1 MFEYEEKN
9 RYFAQ
14 TGRGLE
20 SLAKEEL
27 EELGAVDCSE
37 GFRGVYFTA
46 SPEVLYRINYCGRI
60 ISRVLAPLKSFPCQS
75 DKVLYKKALAV
86 EWWKIFSV
94 KKTFAIF
101 STVSHSRI
109 THSQYASQR
118 LKDAIVDS
126 FRKQYGR
133 RPDVDPREPDIWI
146 NLNIHNN
153 QAVIS
158 LDTSG
163 GSLHRRGYR
172 KETVAAPIQETLAAA
187 IIRLT
192 DWLKTGETDG
202 VGDDPLPFLD
212 PMCGSGTLLAEAF
225 MAYCRIPAAFKRRT
239 FGFFHLPGFDFDR
252 WMDVKN
258 ACDRQIRECT
268 RGLISGGD
276 ISREAVE
283 AAVRNLK
290 ELPGGFRVSV
300 RRRDFRDIKR
310 AENHII
316 VTNPPYGVRM
326 NEMEKLKTLFKEM
339 GDFLKQRCNGSTAY
353 ILAGSKELSKSIGLR
368 ISRRIPLYNGPLE
381 VRLIKIDAY

>member
-1 MFEYEEKN
+1 MFEYQEKN

-14 TGRGLE
+14 AGRGLE

-27 EELGAVDCSE
+27 QELGAVDCSE

-46 SPEVLYRINYCGRI
+46 SPEVLLRVNYCGRI
-60 ISRVLAPLKSFPCQS
+60 ISRVLAPLKSFPCHS
-75 DKVLYKKALAV
+75 DKVLYKKALDM

-101 STVSHSRI
+101 STVSHSLI

-126 FRKQYGR
+126 FRKQYGQ
-133 RPDVDPREPDIWI
+133 RPDVEPREPDVWI

-172 KETVAAPIQETLAAA
+172 KETTAAPIQETLAAA

-192 DWLKTGETDG
+192 GWPGTEGEQE
-202 VGDDPLPFLD
+202 VGHDPLPFLD
-212 PMCGSGTLLAEAF
+212 PMCGAGTLLAEAF
-225 MAYCRIPAAFKRRT
+225 MAYCRIPASFKRRT

-252 WMDVKN
+252 WVSVKN
-258 ACDRQIRECT
+258 NCDRAIRECP
-268 RGLISGGD
+268 RGLISGSD
-276 ISREAVE
+276 IASEAVE
-283 AAVRNLK
+283 AAMRNLK
-290 ELPGGFRVSV
+290 ELPGGYRVAV
-300 RRRDFRDIKR
+300 RRRDFRDIKG

-326 NEMEKLKTLFKEM
+326 NEVEKLKPLFKEF

-368 ISRRIPLYNGPLE
+368 ISRRITLFNGPLE
-381 VRLIKIDAY
+381 VRLLRIEAY